1 MLKKYLSAN
10 DYFRSRFGCKVY
22 KLALACSDTCPNR
35 DGRAGSGGCIFCGN
49 GSGEFAEK
57 CLNAAEL
64 DNAIAKAKLRISA
77 KTNAAKFIAYF
88 QSYTSTYAP
97 IDRLDELFHAAAR
110 REDIAALSVATRPD
124 CLPDDVMR
132 LLASVASEKP
142 LFIEL
147 GLQTTNENTAKLINR
162 GFTTDLY
169 DDAVKKLHGISANVI
184 AHMILGLPGEDRDA
198 AVATAKHIGQTA
210 DGIKL
215 QLMFVIEG
223 TALADMY
230 KRGEYLPLGI
240 DEYADMLCACMDA
253 LPADTVIHRLT
264 GDPPKRL
271 LLAPAWAADKKRV
284 LNFINEKLRQHG
296 IC

>member
-1 MLKKYLSAN
+1 M
-10 DYFRSRFGCKVY
+10 
-22 KLALACSDTCPNR
+22 
-35 DGRAGSGGCIFCGN
+35 
-49 GSGEFAEK
+49 
-57 CLNAAEL
+57 NAAEL

-142 LFIEL
+142 LFVEL

-184 AHMILGLPGEDRDA
+184 AHMILGLPGEDRDT

-253 LPADTVIHRLT
+253 LPADIVIHRLT

-296 IC
+296 ICRAK